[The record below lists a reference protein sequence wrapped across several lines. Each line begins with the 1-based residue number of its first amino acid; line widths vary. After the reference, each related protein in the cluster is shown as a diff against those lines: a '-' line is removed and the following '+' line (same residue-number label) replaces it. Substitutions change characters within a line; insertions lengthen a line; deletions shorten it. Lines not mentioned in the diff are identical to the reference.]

1 MAKKWIQTLPYDAD
15 LEARVLCMSI
25 LDPSLLDSVS
35 ISDKDF
41 YVWQY
46 GDVFRVIQSMYDDRK
61 VINAQ
66 TIWAQ
71 IKLLDMDIEEDA
83 LIDITCLCFTTTSFV
98 DDVERLQKYA
108 RMRSVIG
115 LAHRLWTKAQD
126 MGEDEDIESLIEQL
140 HHVMSSGASAV
151 SSMGDQL
158 LNAYNNMLVDM
169 DFVSTWYEDLD
180 TTLVGF
186 QPGQL
191 IIVAGRPWAGKTAF
205 MMNMMAEQAKK
216 GIKVG
221 MISLEMESKELIW
234 RMFSSETAIPYHRIK
249 KNDLTEEERLMI
261 KEQCSKLEK
270 NMHIIDDAY
279 SLTQIKAKCKALAK
293 QWCKAIY
300 IDYLQLISMWQ
311 KSWDGNRNNEVSF
324 LSRELKLL
332 SKTIK
337 CPLVVWS
344 QLSRAVESRA
354 NKRPILSDLRDSWS
368 IEQDA
373 DTVIMLYRWD
383 YYNTDEVPD
392 GILDVLIRK
401 HRSGD
406 TKEIPMKF
414 DWPTVKIRNQSDKSD
429 NPF

>member
-1 MAKKWIQTLPYDAD
+1 
-15 LEARVLCMSI
+15 
-25 LDPSLLDSVS
+25 
-35 ISDKDF
+35 
-41 YVWQY
+41 
-46 GDVFRVIQSMYDDRK
+46 
-61 VINAQ
+61 
-66 TIWAQ
+66 
-71 IKLLDMDIEEDA
+71 
-83 LIDITCLCFTTTSFV
+83 
-98 DDVERLQKYA
+98 
-108 RMRSVIG
+108 
-115 LAHRLWTKAQD
+115 
-126 MGEDEDIESLIEQL
+126 
-140 HHVMSSGASAV
+140 
-151 SSMGDQL
+151 
-158 LNAYNNMLVDM
+158 
-169 DFVSTWYEDLD
+169 
-180 TTLVGF
+180 
-186 QPGQL
+186 
-191 IIVAGRPWAGKTAF
+191 
-205 MMNMMAEQAKK
+205 
-216 GIKVG
+216 
-221 MISLEMESKELIW
+221 
-234 RMFSSETAIPYHRIK
+234 
-249 KNDLTEEERLMI
+249 
-261 KEQCSKLEK
+261 
-270 NMHIIDDAY
+270 MHIIDDAY

-300 IDYLQLISMWQ
+300 IDYLQLISMGQ

-344 QLSRAVESRA
+344 QLSRAVEGRA

>member
-1 MAKKWIQTLPYDAD
+1 MAKKWIQTLPYDSD
-15 LEARVLCMSI
+15 LEARILCMTIMES
-25 LDPSLLDSVS
+25 SLIDSVS

-41 YVWQY
+41 YVWHY
-46 GDVFRVIQSMYDDRK
+46 GDIYRVIQWMHDDKK
-61 VINAQ
+61 VINTQ
-66 TIWAQ
+66 TILAQ
-71 IKLLDMDIEEDA
+71 IKLLDIDIDEDA
-83 LIDITCLCFTTTSFV
+83 FIDMSCLCYTTSSFA

-108 RMRSVIG
+108 RMRGVIHI
-115 LAHRLWTKAQD
+115 AHRLSNKAQD
-126 MGEDEDIESLIEQL
+126 LGDDQDIEALIDQL
-140 HHVMSSGASAV
+140 HNVMSSGASAV

-158 LNAYNNMLVDM
+158 MSAYNNMLVDM
-169 DFVSTWYEDLD
+169 DFVSTGYEDLD
-180 TTLVGF
+180 TTLVWF

-234 RMFSSETAIPYHRIK
+234 RMFSSETGIPYHRIK
-249 KNDLTEEERLMI
+249 KNDLSEEEKQTI
-261 KEQCSKLEK
+261 KDQCIKLEK

-279 SLTQIKAKCKALAK
+279 TLTQIKAKCKALAK

-300 IDYLQLISMWQ
+300 IDYLQLISMGQ

-332 SKTIK
+332 AKTIK
-337 CPLVVWS
+337 VPLIVGS
-344 QLSRAVESRA
+344 QLSRAVEGRA

-373 DTVIMLYRWD
+373 DTVIMLYRDD
-383 YYNTDEVPD
+383 YYNTDSAPD

-414 DWPTVKIRNQSDKSD
+414 DWPTVKIRNKSDKSD
-429 NPF
+429 EPF